1 MKTKSA
7 WDTLLAKL
15 SKVGKK
21 TVKHTDKLFVQRLD
35 RLKQAKRPI
44 VGWMLLATI
53 ILMLSVAQ
61 WLSLRGS
68 LMTQSSSGG
77 ESFSEGVLGPLESLN
92 PLFAKSSAEESTAKL
107 LFASLYQYDGT
118 GHLKSDLA
126 SEIQVNDTETEYTV
140 TLKDN
145 LKWSDGAY
153 LTVDDVL
160 FTVSLLRDPDTKS
173 DIVGWRS
180 VNVEKL
186 SDKSIKFILS
196 SPYAP
201 FQHALTF
208 PVLPKHI
215 LSDVIPANLREHSF
229 NMNPISSG
237 PFKVQLVQNVSANSD
252 KKIVH
257 MEANQNYHRGRAK
270 LDRFK
275 LYIYP
280 SKDDIQDGLAKSE
293 IIATPELNSQTL
305 PGDIMK
311 KYVSD
316 TFSINNGVFALF
328 NMRSEKLVSQKVRK
342 ALSLAIDRDSLR
354 RSLSQSGQSLSG
366 PFVKGLIDEQLV
378 EADSADIEKAKSLLD
393 DEGWLM
399 ANGVRSIGGTPVS
412 LAVVAMKDPEYEE
425 VAKKIID
432 IWQNELGIKA
442 ELRVVDPSDISQNV
456 LQAVL
461 RPRDFDVLIYELA
474 LGGDPDV
481 YAYWHSSQATADG
494 LNFSNYSNVVADD
507 ALASGRSVISRKLRN
522 DRYVAFVKRWQS
534 DVPAIPLYQ
543 PEIEYIR
550 LNSASALTDGSVLI
564 SPADR
569 YANVI
574 YWTVE
579 RSSVYKTP

>member
-1 MKTKSA
+1 MRNKNP
-7 WDTLLAKL
+7 WNTLSKKL
-15 SKVGKK
+15 SKIGKS
-21 TVKHTDKLFVQRLD
+21 TTKHTDRFLVQRLD
-35 RLKQAKRPI
+35 RLKQVKRPVIGWSLLVTI
-44 VGWMLLATI
+44 VITVSILQWMTLKGA
-53 ILMLSVAQ
+53 
-61 WLSLRGS
+61 
-68 LMTQSSSGG
+68 LMTQSYTKGG
-77 ESFSEGVLGPLESLN
+77 AYSEGVLGPLESLN
-92 PLFAKSSAEESTAKL
+92 PIFARSNAEESAARL

-118 GHLKSDLA
+118 GHLKGDLA
-126 SEIQVNDTETEYTV
+126 RGMQINDNETEYTV

-145 LKWSDGAY
+145 LKWSDGTYITA
-153 LTVDDVL
+153 DDIL
-160 FTVSLLRDPDTKS
+160 FTTSLLRNPDTKS
-173 DIVGWRS
+173 DIAGWSS

-186 SDKSIKFILS
+186 SDKSVKFILAA
-196 SPYAP
+196 PYAP
-201 FQHALTF
+201 FEHALTF
-208 PVLPKHI
+208 PVLPQHI
-215 LSDVIPANLREHSF
+215 LSGVSPANLKEHTF

-237 PFKVQLVQNVSANSD
+237 PFKVQLVQNVANNNNR
-252 KKIVH
+252 KIVH
-257 MEANQNYHRGRAK
+257 MEANQNYHKGVAK

-275 LYIYP
+275 LYVYP
-280 SKDDIQDGLAKSE
+280 STSDVLNGLKASE
-293 IIATPELNSQTL
+293 IIATPELDEYML
-305 PGDIMK
+305 PDSVEK
-311 KYVSD
+311 KYTSVS
-316 TFSINNGVFALF
+316 SPINNGVFALF
-328 NMRSEKLVSQKVRK
+328 NTRSEKLGSQNIRK
-342 ALSLAIDRDSLR
+342 ALSLSIDRDSLR
-354 RSLSQSGQSLSG
+354 QSLPQESLDLSG
-366 PFVKGLIDEQLV
+366 PLVNGLVSGDLAGSSGV
-378 EADSADIEKAKSLLD
+378 DIEEAKKLLD
-393 DEGWLM
+393 SEGWSLVDG
-399 ANGVRSIGGTPVS
+399 ARSVNGAPVS
-412 LAVVAMKDPEYEE
+412 LSVVAMKDSKYEE
-425 VAKKIID
+425 VAKRIID

-442 ELRVVDPSDISQNV
+442 ELRVVDPSDVSQNV